1 MVKRVDK
8 KTVEM
13 SRNKGGS
20 GDDHHDDD
28 GEGSGDDD
36 YHDEDGD
43 EDGVYHDHHGRLFV
57 QERFHTENT

>member
-20 GDDHHDDD
+20 GDDHHDD

-36 YHDEDGD
+36 YHDEDG
-43 EDGVYHDHHGRLFV
+43 VYHDDHGRLFV